1 MSDEAKLDIGDA
13 KNYYSKIDKNL
24 AKRCMTDIIEGIDKL
39 SENPLLHQL
48 RKRTVRITF
57 TINFPYGI
65 HYIIEGENIFILR
78 VFHTKR
84 FFK

>member
-1 MSDEAKLDIGDA
+1 
-13 KNYYSKIDKNL
+13 
-24 AKRCMTDIIEGIDKL
+24 MTDIIEGIDKL
-39 SENPLLHQL
+39 SENPLQRQL

-57 TINFPYGI
+57 TINFHYGI

-78 VFHTKR
+78 VFHTKI